1 MLQTIFAV
9 IPVTQVGLQRS
20 GVVTVIRQL
29 IALSAQLHVVIVPIT
44 GASCSDT
51 SECNIRSC
59 ARLVRLE
66 LPLPALE
73 HHLEHRM

>member
-51 SECNIRSC
+51 SECNI
-59 ARLVRLE
+59 
-66 LPLPALE
+66 
-73 HHLEHRM
+73 